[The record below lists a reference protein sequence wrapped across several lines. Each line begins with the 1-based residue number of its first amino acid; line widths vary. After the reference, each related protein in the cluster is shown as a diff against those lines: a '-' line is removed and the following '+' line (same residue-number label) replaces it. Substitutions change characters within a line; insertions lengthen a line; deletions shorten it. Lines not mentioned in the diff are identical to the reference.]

1 MSSVQAL
8 DSLNMLLISLFND
21 SISFFFQFTRS
32 HRNEKD
38 KAPVN
43 DGSSSSEPDEGNLSL
58 MDRTKRLAKAAR
70 DQEQQALDIPVEDEV
85 QDLEELVRRTRERV
99 KAVKSAKSRAA
110 DLRRELQELEEE
122 EQSVIAEADH
132 PPASATVPVPA
143 VVEAIP
149 ASVPAAIPAVTD
161 PGALVAAS
169 LDSAVIV
176 YLIIYFII
184 HFYEPFFL
192 VLF

>member
-1 MSSVQAL
+1 
-8 DSLNMLLISLFND
+8 MLLISLFND
-21 SISFFFQFTRS
+21 SVSFFFQFTRS

-110 DLRRELQELEEE
+110 DLLRELQELEEE

-143 VVEAIP
+143 VAVAAIP
-149 ASVPAAIPAVTD
+149 APVPAAIPAVTD

>member
-1 MSSVQAL
+1 
-8 DSLNMLLISLFND
+8 
-21 SISFFFQFTRS
+21 
-32 HRNEKD
+32 
-38 KAPVN
+38 
-43 DGSSSSEPDEGNLSL
+43 

-122 EQSVIAEADH
+122 EQSVIAEVDH
-132 PPASATVPVPA
+132 PPASATVSASAPAPA
-143 VVEAIP
+143 VAVAAIP
-149 ASVPAAIPAVTD
+149 APAAIPAVAD

-169 LDSAVIV
+169 LDSAVN
-176 YLIIYFII
+176 IYFILI
-184 HFYEPFFL
+184 ICL
-192 VLF
+192 LLDALF

>member
-1 MSSVQAL
+1 
-8 DSLNMLLISLFND
+8 
-21 SISFFFQFTRS
+21 
-32 HRNEKD
+32 
-38 KAPVN
+38 
-43 DGSSSSEPDEGNLSL
+43 

-132 PPASATVPVPA
+132 LPVSATVPVPA
-143 VVEAIP
+143 VAVEAIP
-149 ASVPAAIPAVTD
+149 APVSAAIPAVTD
-161 PGALVAAS
+161 PAALVAAS

-176 YLIIYFII
+176 YSFICLFI
-184 HFYEPFFL
+184 HFYKPFSWFYYRYFSQTSRRGRPL
-192 VLF
+192 RCFSRLK